1 MIAAIGKAKRGQGV
15 KRTSVTL
22 LISDAPP
29 IVIDAWKNAQ
39 ALSPTR
45 ANTE

>member
-1 MIAAIGKAKRGQGV
+1 MPAIGNASRGQGV

-22 LISDAPP
+22 LTSEADP
-29 IVIDAWKNAQ
+29 IVIEAWKKVQ

-45 ANTE
+45 AKTV